1 MCFFFLVCAVFVL
14 CVSPAHAWIRK
25 GSVPHHGVEPIGI
38 GLHRNYIVQ
47 NDDSD
52 HFISYFFCVVWSV
65 AEPEVARGR
74 DHLYI
79 IMIFSYWGRS
89 QIRRFREWKW
99 LENRRPTLHLCEESI
114 QRSTSPSLPIEPS
127 ISRVTH
133 ALKSKARNATR
144 SPMAHSKVGSVNVS
158 ATHLTFSF
166 T

>member
-1 MCFFFLVCAVFVL
+1 MCVFSFWCVL
-14 CVSPAHAWIRK
+14 CSFCVFRLPMLGLEKAQYRVTVSSRLALAY
-25 GSVPHHGVEPIGI
+25 IGTT
-38 GLHRNYIVQ
+38 LYKTMTPT
-47 NDDSD
+47 
-52 HFISYFFCVVWSV
+52 ISYLIFCVVWSV

-74 DHLYI
+74 DHSYNNV
-79 IMIFSYWGRS
+79 FSYWGRS

-99 LENRRPTLHLCEESI
+99 LKNRRPTLHLCEESI

-144 SPMAHSKVGSVNVS
+144 SPMAHSKVGSVNAS